1 MDKLLQLIEK
11 LRNEIVPEQPL
22 SKMSKPELLKFIEDA
37 QILERMR
44 TFHEKGGKGIRSTI
58 TEDDD
63 EPLIPGS
70 VEIQRWRVGKLRK
83 LLRDFHRAT
92 QILKKFTKFTSGR
105 LRSHIKRHRYE
116 EMLFGDDL
124 PDVDDTDDEKQETVK
139 RKPRTRLKHKHTH
152 ETKQKKRSKSP
163 SRRGGDII
171 INTAPQPESKD
182 KDCGCGK
189 GKCCE
194 KTENKIA
201 DQDFFA
207 MVQNLAPN
215 LYKVLAEK
223 AYLLDICS
231 LDKKRVSANVCP
243 INCTQASWDEL
254 SCCECP
260 AQTTTVGEKATTVSG
275 TTKATQPFVTQLPH
289 YVPSKYDS
297 KVAATSKPVTTV
309 TEDCDRIY

>member
-22 SKMSKPELLKFIEDA
+22 SKMSKPDLVKFIEEA

-44 TFHEKGGKGIRSTI
+44 TFHEKGNRGIRSTI

-63 EPLIPGS
+63 EQLIPGA

-83 LLRDFHRAT
+83 LLRDFHRST
-92 QILKKFTKFTSGR
+92 QILKKFNKYTSGR

-124 PDVDDTDDEKQETVK
+124 PDVSDTDDEKRETV
-139 RKPRTRLKHKHTH
+139 RPRTKHKAMH
-152 ETKQKKRSKSP
+152 KKKKEKKDQQHKTRSKSP
-163 SRRGGDII
+163 IRSRQGDII
-171 INTAPQPESKD
+171 INTAPQAESKE
-182 KDCGCGK
+182 KKCGG
-189 GKCCE
+189 CCE
-194 KTENKIA
+194 EKENKIA

-243 INCTQASWDEL
+243 IDCTQRAWDEL
-254 SCCECP
+254 ACCECP
-260 AQTTTVGEKATTVSG
+260 TTTSAPSNYKDGEWYDEGYPAVCNPAPPLCPFEVQSPNCSGVKTCGVG
-275 TTKATQPFVTQLPH
+275 H
-289 YVPSKYDS
+289 
-297 KVAATSKPVTTV
+297 
-309 TEDCDRIY
+309 